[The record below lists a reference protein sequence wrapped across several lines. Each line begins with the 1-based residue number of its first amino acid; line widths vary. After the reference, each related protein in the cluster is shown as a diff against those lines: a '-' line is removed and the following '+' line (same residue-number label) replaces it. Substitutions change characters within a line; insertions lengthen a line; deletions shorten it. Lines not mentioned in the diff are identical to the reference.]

1 VSTRRRYKSDPPAV
15 NVAVAPAPAP
25 PAAPDMPAGPSPGV
39 EDNPLQRAL
48 EAQQHAES
56 LQHQHAQRQRIGL
69 PEPELDPQRRQHVE
83 AHIDSM
89 GLSAHKARFLKSH
102 PSLLSPPYNRSMANA
117 YHLALHAGVADDT
130 VAMDHAILAGVS
142 RDIEHHRA
150 LSQLTA
156 ADARPTP
163 ENHAMHHDVSE
174 SADALM
180 REAEAHLAEYQPEP
194 AASPPAKRRSIPMSA
209 PVSRDIPGA
218 SGQRIDN
225 GNTLRADERQIARV
239 SFPHLSPP
247 QAEYAYLQNKKRMM
261 AMKAD
266 GRIQGDG

>member
-1 VSTRRRYKSDPPAV
+1 MATRRRYRNSPPPAE
-15 NVAVAPAPAP
+15 VAAAAAPAP
-25 PAAPDMPAGPSPGV
+25 PAAPDMPPDPSPGV

-48 EAQQHAES
+48 EAQQHAEQ
-56 LQHQHAQRQRIGL
+56 LQHQHAQRRQIGL

-130 VAMDHAILAGVS
+130 VAMDHAILAGVAK
-142 RDIEHHRA
+142 DIEHHRA
-150 LSQLTA
+150 LSALTS

-163 ENHAMHHDVSE
+163 ENHAMHEDVGQA
-174 SADALM
+174 ADELA
-180 REAEAHLAEYQPEP
+180 REAEGHLAEYQPEP
-194 AASPPAKRRSIPMSA
+194 TAPPQRKRSIPMSA

-218 SGQRIDN
+218 SGQRIDT
-225 GNTLRADERQIARV
+225 GNTLRKDEREIARV
-239 SFPHLSPP
+239 SFPHLPP
-247 QAEYAYLQNKKRMM
+247 AQAEFQYLKNKKLMLE
-261 AMKAD
+261 MKRD
-266 GRIQGDG
+266 GRIQGDN

>member
-1 VSTRRRYKSDPPAV
+1 
-15 NVAVAPAPAP
+15 
-25 PAAPDMPAGPSPGV
+25 MPADPSPGV

-48 EAQQHAES
+48 EAGRHAEA
-56 LQHQHAQRQRIGL
+56 LQHQHAQRRQIGL
-69 PEPELDPQRRQHVE
+69 GEPELDPHHRQQVE

-142 RDIEHHRA
+142 RDIQHHHA
-150 LSQLTA
+150 LRQLTS
-156 ADARPTP
+156 ADARPTAAN
-163 ENHAMHHDVSE
+163 EQMHHDVGE
-174 SADALM
+174 SAAELA

-194 AASPPAKRRSIPMSA
+194 TAPPQRKRSIPMSA

-225 GNTLRADERQIARV
+225 GNTLRKDEREIARI
-239 SFPHLSPP
+239 SFPHLPAA
-247 QAEYAYLQNKKRMM
+247 QAEFAYLQNKRRMLQ
-261 AMKAD
+261 MKAD